1 MFGDV
6 LRLTLIK
13 NKITALELSKKIG
26 LSQSAISNI
35 LKERRGTKK
44 ETFNKIIEVLD
55 LSEIEQ
61 FELKKAYSYD
71 VIDKDILKYFQ
82 DLEEENKKLKSIIE
96 AIQILK
102 K

>member
-44 ETFNKIIEVLD
+44 ETFDKIINVLD

-71 VIDKDILKYFQ
+71 VMDKDILKYFQ

-96 AIQILK
+96 AIHILK

>member
-44 ETFNKIIEVLD
+44 ETFDKIINVLD
-55 LSEIEQ
+55 LSEIER

-71 VIDKDILKYFQ
+71 VMDKDILKYFQ

-96 AIQILK
+96 AIHILK